1 MAVNVYSLVSLIL
14 FAFQKNSEIERR
26 DDSNILDARY

>member
-1 MAVNVYSLVSLIL
+1 MSVNVYSLASFIL

-26 DDSNILDARY
+26 DDSNILDVQ